1 MTGARF
7 RQALRNRHAQ
17 YGLWVTLES
26 ASITE
31 VAIDLGFDWI
41 CVDMEH
47 GHLGYREVLEHARAA
62 RGSETAVLV
71 RVPDVTKENV
81 QRVLDLGVDGVLL
94 PLVRSAADV
103 QYGFRHARYPPAGT
117 RGIGGERSVRW
128 GLRFREYLESANDEV
143 LVIPIIETREA
154 AQAIEGILDV
164 PGLRAIFFGP
174 ADLSASFGF
183 LGAWEG
189 PGVADRVLSIKDRA
203 AGRGV
208 ASGVMGT
215 SVEDARARRD
225 QGFALIGLG
234 SDVGLMIRQARGALE
249 QLRGGKSL

>member
-1 MTGARF
+1 MGPRF
-7 RQALRNRHAQ
+7 REALKSRTAQ

-26 ASITE
+26 PAITE
-31 VAIDLGFDWI
+31 VAIDLGFDWV

-47 GHLGYREVLEHARAA
+47 GALSYRDVLEHARAA
-62 RGSETAVLV
+62 TRSETAVLV
-71 RVPDVTKENV
+71 RMPDVTKEAV

-94 PLVRSAADV
+94 PLVRSPGDV
-103 QYGFRHARYPPAGT
+103 RAGLKYAKFPPAGA
-117 RGIGGERSVRW
+117 RGIGGERAVRW
-128 GLRFREYLESANDEV
+128 GLRSQEYVNSANEEV

-154 AQAIEGILDV
+154 AEGIEGILEI

-174 ADLSASFGF
+174 ADLSADLGF

-189 PGVADRVLSIKDRA
+189 PGVAERILSIKDKA
-203 AGRGV
+203 AARGI
-208 ASGVMGT
+208 ASGVIGT

-234 SDVGLMIRQARGALE
+234 SDVGLLIRHARGALE
-249 QLRGGKSL
+249 HLRGG